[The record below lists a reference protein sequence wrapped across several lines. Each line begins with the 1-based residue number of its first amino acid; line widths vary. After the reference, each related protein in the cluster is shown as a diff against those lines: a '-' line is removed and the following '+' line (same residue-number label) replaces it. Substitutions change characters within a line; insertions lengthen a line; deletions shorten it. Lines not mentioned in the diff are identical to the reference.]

1 MAVEVQ
7 KSRDVER
14 LVQADRARQ
23 AQTVRILLLGAGE
36 SGKSTILKQLR
47 VLYGSGF
54 TDADRAAFAPIVFA
68 NLIAGVKALVGHA
81 RDTGAGF
88 DEVRRPP

>member
-1 MAVEVQ
+1 MGGCSSIMAVEVQ

-36 SGKSTILKQLR
+36 SGKRST
-47 VLYGSGF
+47 
-54 TDADRAAFAPIVFA
+54 
-68 NLIAGVKALVGHA
+68 
-81 RDTGAGF
+81 
-88 DEVRRPP
+88 